1 MRKFALLALALVLVL
16 CSCSSIKNGA
26 SVENFLGEEVI
37 AEFYSEHGREA
48 EFKKILSVICAN
60 GEPLY
65 EFSSPKKMASLY
77 RDRILSYLVNTGY
90 AKYTGNAQKIA
101 EAEKK
106 YPKKRISILV
116 PESDFEYLVYSNF
129 GGENSVKHENGVVF
143 TYLSKVNAYTVAG
156 QVAYIPDEIEIQS
169 VKETENTYIVNFY
182 SIYGGV
188 YSKLHRAVFVKRS
201 DGTLYLGKLDAIADE
216 KIVIKG
222 GVSDEEE

>member
-1 MRKFALLALALVLVL
+1 MRKILLLALLCVLALS
-16 CSCSSIKNGA
+16 SCSSIKNGA
-26 SVENFLGEEVI
+26 SVENFLDEDVI

-65 EFSSPKKMASLY
+65 AFSSPKEMASLY
-77 RDRILSYLVNTGY
+77 RDRVLSYLVNTGY

-116 PESDFEYLVYSNF
+116 PESDFEYLVYSSF
-129 GGENSVKHENGVVF
+129 GGENSVKHENGEVF
-143 TYLSKVNAYTVAG
+143 TYLSRVDAYTAAG
-156 QVAYIPDEIEIQS
+156 QVAYAPDGIEIQC

-182 SIYGGV
+182 SIYGGA

-201 DGTLYLGKLDAIADE
+201 DGSLYLGKLDAIADE

-222 GVSDEEE
+222 GEADEEK